1 MRYISIF
8 SGIEA
13 ASVAWEPLGWE
24 PVAFAEIEPFPCAVL
39 AQRFPDVPNLGSVTD
54 IDWSG
59 YGDGSVDVVV
69 GGSPCQSFSIA
80 GKREGLQ
87 GESRL
92 MFEYIRAVR
101 EVRPRY
107 FIWEN
112 VPGAFSSEK
121 GEAFRQLL
129 SEMDGLG
136 YGMAWRVLDAQFF
149 GVAQRRRRVFLVGML
164 GNGSG
169 AAEVLFERDCLRWD
183 TESSREKR
191 QALAAAAKGGPGGGS
206 YTLQVRC
213 GKEGGGKG
221 ALIQD
226 DVSATLSCANAQ
238 TLFQPAS
245 YICMGST
252 QSNAEIEFDM
262 APTQAARQY
271 KDPQVVCMTQYGEEV
286 AGTLTARHDSS
297 ACADRGMNVVC
308 MADDNA
314 KAAIDFDMCGM
325 LKVAGS
331 APIAASGYVVRRL
344 TPRECE
350 RIQGFPD
357 DWTLIDWKGK
367 GIEKCPDAPRYKA
380 LGNSMAVPV
389 MRWIGRRLEAYD
401 ILHGGRSVA

>member
-39 AQRFPDVPNLGSVTD
+39 AERFPNVPNLGSVID
-54 IDWSG
+54 IDWSK
-59 YGDGSVDVVV
+59 YNDGSVDVIV

-80 GKREGLQ
+80 GKREGLH
-87 GESRL
+87 GESGL

-121 GEAFRQLL
+121 GAAFHQLL
-129 SEMDGLG
+129 REMDELG

-149 GVAQRRRRVFLVGML
+149 GVAQRRRRVFLVGSL
-164 GNGSG
+164 GNQS
-169 AAEVLFERDCLRWD
+169 AAEILFEPDSLRWD
-183 TESSREKR
+183 IESSREKR
-191 QALAAAAKGGPGGGS
+191 QELTRAAADRAS
-206 YTLQVRC
+206 
-213 GKEGGGKG
+213 EGVG
-221 ALIQD
+221 ADCLTSWD
-226 DVSATLSCANAQ
+226 
-238 TLFQPAS
+238 
-245 YICMGST
+245 T
-252 QSNAEIEFDM
+252 QSARVYSQDGVWPTLYASSDKSGLNRQSVLCMASGMANAEIGEDM
-262 APTQAARQY
+262 APTQTARQY
-271 KDPQVVCMTQYGEEV
+271 KDPQILCMTQYGEEV

-297 ACADRGMNVVC
+297 PCADRGQSVLC

-314 KAAIDFDMCGM
+314 KAAIDFDMCGS
-325 LKVAGS
+325 LKVGGS

-350 RIQGFPD
+350 RLQGFPD
-357 DWTLIDWKGK
+357 DWTLIDFKGK
-367 GIEKCPDAPRYKA
+367 GIENCPDAPRYKA